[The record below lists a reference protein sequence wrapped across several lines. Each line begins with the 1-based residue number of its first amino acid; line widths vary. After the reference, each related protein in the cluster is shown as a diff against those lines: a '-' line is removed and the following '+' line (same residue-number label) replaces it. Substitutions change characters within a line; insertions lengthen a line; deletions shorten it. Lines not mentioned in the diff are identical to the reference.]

1 MLLASLF
8 GGAAGAAAVTAV
20 RALAGAAAGQQPY
33 AVAFSEFYAETT
45 GVIYLPNLALATE
58 QTVPEPS
65 CRFSPPDWEHQDYEW
80 SETAGD
86 WGDRLVEAVSGTAT
100 TVQSEPQARAAY
112 PAPVFSAFRCTTA
125 SRHLFLW
132 R

>member
-1 MLLASLF
+1 MRF
-8 GGAAGAAAVTAV
+8 DWAGFETDLTAAAVTAV

-65 CRFSPPDWEHQDYEW
+65 CRFSPL
-80 SETAGD
+80 ARMKAAAAA
-86 WGDRLVEAVSGTAT
+86 RLNSC
-100 TVQSEPQARAAY
+100 SRASC
-112 PAPVFSAFRCTTA
+112 PI
-125 SRHLFLW
+125 
-132 R
+132 